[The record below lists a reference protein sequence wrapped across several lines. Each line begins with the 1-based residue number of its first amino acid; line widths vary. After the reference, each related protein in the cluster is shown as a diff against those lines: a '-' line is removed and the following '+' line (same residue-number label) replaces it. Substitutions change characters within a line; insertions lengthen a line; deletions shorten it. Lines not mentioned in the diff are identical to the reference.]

1 MGVPAI
7 PPTLVLVDDHAAYR
21 ACLGDLLRQRGLTV
35 LGEAG
40 DTAALLHW
48 LAAAPALPDLV
59 LMDVQMPGG
68 GPAGLQALV
77 HAHPG
82 LRVLVL
88 SMHDDPAIAAA
99 MLAAGAGGYL
109 LKDDPLDELAEAI
122 HAVAGGARRISR
134 AMPPSQQ

>member
-48 LAAAPALPDLV
+48 LAAAPARPDLV

-77 HAHPG
+77 QAHPG
-82 LRVLVL
+82 LRVLV
-88 SMHDDPAIAAA
+88 PAANAECRAAIERTP
-99 MLAAGAGGYL
+99 GA
-109 LKDDPLDELAEAI
+109 DASHVHILDGQAQ
-122 HAVAGGARRISR
+122 R
-134 AMPPSQQ
+134 AMVASECRASASPSLSPCS

>member
-1 MGVPAI
+1 MGVPAA
-7 PPTLVLVDDHAAYR
+7 PLTLVLVDDHAAYR
-21 ACLGDLLRQRGLTV
+21 ACLGGLLCQRGFV
-35 LGEAG
+35 VAGEAG

-48 LAAAPALPDLV
+48 LAASPARPDLV

-68 GPAGLQALV
+68 GPVGLQTLL

-88 SMHDDPAIAAA
+88 SMHDDPAIASA

-122 HAVAGGARRISR
+122 HAVAGGAQRISQ
-134 AMPPSQQ
+134 ALPPSQH